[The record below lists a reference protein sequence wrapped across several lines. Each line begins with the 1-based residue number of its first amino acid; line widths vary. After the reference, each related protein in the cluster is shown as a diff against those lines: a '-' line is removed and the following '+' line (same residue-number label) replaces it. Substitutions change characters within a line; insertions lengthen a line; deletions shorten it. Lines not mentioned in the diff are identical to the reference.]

1 MKTKLTVT
9 VDEEILPRAKE
20 VAAARGTS
28 LSQLVENMLR
38 ELAAERRPSFSERW
52 RGRLELDAQ
61 EGDPRYQALVEKYL
75 SA

>member
-9 VDEEILPRAKE
+9 VDEEILPGARAA
-20 VAAARGTS
+20 AAARGTS

-38 ELAAERRPSFSERW
+38 ELAAERRPSFSQRW
-52 RGRLELDAQ
+52 RGRLELDVQ

-75 SA
+75 S